1 MLRPPQTER
10 KPLLRPRAAHPAPI
24 PRKGD
29 ESGAIAIYVALML
42 PFLVGLSLL
51 VIDGGRLFNLDTS
64 LQNNVDALALAGAA
78 ELDRRPGAHVRACR
92 SMQNLVSNKQ
102 LFVTSNAQL
111 DVACD
116 SNGNPTATSDV
127 GWCWLKSLP
136 ADHCKIDLTD
146 NCQKNSTT
154 SGSDC
159 AYDLSTSPETSY
171 YLQVKSRVQAADFS
185 TIMPVALV
193 NGKAPTGV
201 RRSAVA
207 GMARAVCQPTPL
219 MICNPWEASGIDTV
233 AELRTKIG
241 SITTAREY
249 GGGSAAIGPG
259 EFGLL
264 DPSEVFDTCGN
275 SGGIVDTLTW
285 QLAGGAAPSCKVQN
299 GLCPKTGVIA
309 KLDNAVNTRFDIY
322 RSMNSYLS
330 QNAAALAPAA
340 RTFWN
345 EGARYQDYCAKTSVK
360 EVDASQIWYSRS
372 DSWDRVAYFAKYLG
386 AFPSL
391 NSTSATITVQGQQ
404 KQLGTLTRYQTYLW
418 ETEQAKI
425 GTSATTPYTYAKP
438 AAKTCFAVTATN
450 GATILN
456 QTGFFNQR
464 VKRRDIYGAVA
475 NCLEI
480 KAAIDAGAAYSLNG
494 SSTSLPLPSLAVAKF
509 FITEPVNRTIG
520 TTFTTGGAEGGAGA
534 WPATCPAAQHP
545 NRFWFDLTGN
555 LVAGQT
561 YFLKASNNT
570 TVDATLP
577 SDQTATLAALAAAFN
592 QVALDDGMSSH
603 FQFCGD
609 ASTGR
614 LFLSTDL
621 GTNKSDISL
630 GLSVPGANKRI
641 FLELVD
647 VYASDN
653 GADVARDIVR
663 LYR

>member
-1 MLRPPQTER
+1 MQSQRKER
-10 KPLLRPRAAHPAPI
+10 KELAPALKLPAP
-24 PRKGD
+24 PCPAPASDDR
-29 ESGAIAIYVALML
+29 GAIAIYVALMM
-42 PFLVGLSLL
+42 PFLVGLALL
-51 VIDGGRLFNLDTS
+51 VVDGGRLFNLDTS
-64 LQNNVDALALAGAA
+64 LQNNVDALALAGGA
-78 ELDRRPGAHVRACR
+78 ELDRRPDAHVRACR
-92 SMQNLVSNKQ
+92 AMRNLISNSQ
-102 LFVTSNAQL
+102 LFVTSNSQL

-116 SNGNPTATSDV
+116 SNGNPTMGSDV

-146 NCQKNSTT
+146 SCQKNSTT
-154 SGSDC
+154 PGSDC
-159 AYDLSTSPETSY
+159 AYDLSTSAETTFY
-171 YLQVKSRVQAADFS
+171 MQVRSRVQAAGFS
-185 TIMPVALV
+185 TVMPVAIV
-193 NGKAPTGV
+193 GGQAPASV

-207 GMARAVCQPTPL
+207 GMARVVCQPTPL
-219 MICNPWEASGIDTV
+219 MICNPWEALGIDTV

-249 GGGSAAIGPG
+249 GGGQAAIGPG

-264 DPSEVFDTCGN
+264 DPSEVFDTCNN

-285 QLAGGAAPSCKVQN
+285 QLAGGAAAYCKVQN

-322 RSMNSYLS
+322 RAMNSYLS

-340 RTFWN
+340 RTFWSDA
-345 EGARYQDYCAKTSVK
+345 GRYQEYCAKTSVK

-372 DSWDRVAYFAKYLG
+372 DSWDRVAYFAKYTG

-391 NSTSATITVQGQQ
+391 NSATATVTIGGQQ
-404 KQLGTLTRYQTYLW
+404 KQLGALTRYQTYLW

-425 GTSATTPYTYAKP
+425 GMSATVPFTYGRP
-438 AAKTCFAVTATN
+438 AAKTCFAVTAAN
-450 GATILN
+450 GSTILN
-456 QTGFFNQR
+456 QAGFFDQR

-480 KAAIDAGAAYSLNG
+480 KTAIDAGAPYSLNG
-494 SSTSLPLPSLAVAKF
+494 ASTSLPLPSLAVAKF
-509 FITEPVNRTIG
+509 FVTEPVNRTIG
-520 TTFTTGGAEGGAGA
+520 TTFTTGGSEGGAGA

-545 NRFWFDLTGN
+545 NRFWFDLAGN

-561 YFLKASNNT
+561 YFLRATNNVA
-570 TVDATLP
+570 VDATLP
-577 SDQTATLAALAAAFN
+577 SDQSPTLAALAAAFN
-592 QVALDDGMSSH
+592 QVAADDGMSSH

-614 LFLSTDL
+614 LFLATDL
-621 GTNKSDISL
+621 GTNKSAITL

-647 VYASDN
+647 VFAADN
-653 GADVARDIVR
+653 GGDVSRDIVR
-663 LYR
+663 LFR